1 MGCGAAKA
9 TKTCE
14 TPNMDEKVPKP
25 VAFEIPLD
33 PVITSDNGS
42 EDMSKKQPP
51 KRLARLEEQRLSI
64 PTAEELEERL
74 QKAEERRQE
83 IIDEKVQKSRAFQA
97 KILGERV
104 NLFFTGESNF
114 FFIQYFFLYFHR
126 QAMLAMKT
134 IRRRRKKKKLMKR
147 RTKWKRKD
155 KIVGNQLT

>member
-97 KILGERV
+97 KILGER
-104 NLFFTGESNF
+104 TSN
-114 FFIQYFFLYFHR
+114 
-126 QAMLAMKT
+126 ASDENNSE
-134 IRRRRKKKKLMKR
+134 KKEEKETDEKKNEVEKE
-147 RTKWKRKD
+147 
-155 KIVGNQLT
+155 G